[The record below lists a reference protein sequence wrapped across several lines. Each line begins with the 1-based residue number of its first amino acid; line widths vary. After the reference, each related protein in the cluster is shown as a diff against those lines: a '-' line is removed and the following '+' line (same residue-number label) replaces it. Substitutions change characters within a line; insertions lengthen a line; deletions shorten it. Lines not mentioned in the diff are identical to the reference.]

1 MRRLLIKF
9 PKLTGPLRSYYNMF
23 FGEKEIKFL
32 NNYLKINKLDYL
44 FIDVGANYGIYT
56 FLFGP
61 QSIFSFIIEP
71 IYECIEYIKSGYSN
85 QNIKFINK
93 VASDDNAIKSLSI
106 PLEGNKKIF
115 GRSSLSKSFDNFIK
129 LDIDSIRLDELI
141 EEVTTQIEQVNLNT
155 STTAIPYTEE
165 QQERERIFH
174 PKQGLISHQTIQ
186 KLRETQ
192 LRISAV

>member
-71 IYECIEYIKSGYSN
+71 IYECIEYIKL
-85 QNIKFINK
+85 
-93 VASDDNAIKSLSI
+93 SLI
-106 PLEGNKKIF
+106 HI
-115 GRSSLSKSFDNFIK
+115 
-129 LDIDSIRLDELI
+129 
-141 EEVTTQIEQVNLNT
+141 
-155 STTAIPYTEE
+155 
-165 QQERERIFH
+165 
-174 PKQGLISHQTIQ
+174 
-186 KLRETQ
+186 
-192 LRISAV
+192 